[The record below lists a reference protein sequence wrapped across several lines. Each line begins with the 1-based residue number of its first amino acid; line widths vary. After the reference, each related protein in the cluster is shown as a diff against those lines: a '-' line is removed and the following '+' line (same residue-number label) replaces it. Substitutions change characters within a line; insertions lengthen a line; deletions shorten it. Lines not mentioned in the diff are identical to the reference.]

1 MAQIIP
7 LYIPTYI
14 GSIDYKPVRVLPHIY
29 FFNGMVECQNYYIQ
43 GFQFGV
49 TNAVYPEVQD
59 FFPYFDNYNVVT
71 GSFPTDNS
79 KSLLFNNENA
89 SYGTQPTGSLYS
101 EYWEK
106 YVSLLYNPKTR
117 VLNCSAIIPLA
128 DYFKMEL
135 NDIINFRGN
144 YYHLRAINDYSLKDG
159 TCNLQ
164 LLGPII
170 ADSFNQELAPLPP
183 PPEAAYSTASIHLE
197 EYNASPTAFLD
208 ANLFVSGTAYYFS
221 GDFTQSISGGA
232 VADVTLEA
240 KNTGGSINWGSY
252 TTASATLTIKDNGSI
267 ITSSTQYYYSGSSD
281 LNITFPTTFTA
292 GHTITISGST
302 LPVTGICCT
311 PTINSISASGA
322 NLDIYFTNPGGICT
336 ACSYTTIES
345 SSNNS
350 TWGGS
355 NTGGCSS
362 PRTITAPTS
371 SMYYRMKTGCTDGGV
386 SSYSDSVLFT
396 SSSAG
401 SATLYWSFSE
411 LLGGSGTYDLYIN
424 SVSVE
429 TRTSTSSGTY
439 TVYVGDVIEVGCNAS
454 QCFGGGSTYT
464 NIIVS
469 GEITDAACQNNGS
482 IPSYLSSNY
491 TVVSGDVGTNLY
503 LDLQVQC
510 DSGCL

>member
-79 KSLLFNNENA
+79 KSLLFNNEGA
-89 SYGTQPTGSLYS
+89 AYGTQPTGSLYS

-170 ADSFNQELAPLPP
+170 ADSFNQEIAPLPP
-183 PPEAAYSTASIHLE
+183 PPEAAYSTASIKLA

-240 KNTGGSINWGSY
+240 KNTGGSINWGSF

-302 LPVTGICCT
+302 LPVTGNCCT
-311 PTINSISASGA
+311 PTINSITASGA
-322 NLDIYFTNPGGICT
+322 NLDVYFTNPSGACIS
-336 ACSYTTIES
+336 CSYTTIES
-345 SSNNS
+345 SPNNS

-386 SSYSDSVLFT
+386 SSYSNSVLFT

-401 SATLYWSFSE
+401 TATLAWSYSE
-411 LLGGSGTYDLYIN
+411 TGGANGTMDLYVN
-424 SVSVE
+424 GFAVE
-429 TRTSTSSGTY
+429 SRSSTSSGTRS
-439 TVYVGDVIEVGCNAS
+439 VNVGDTIYVELQIVTPCGSPDTYANVYTTGNILNDANCANNA
-454 QCFGGGSTYT
+454 G
-464 NIIVS
+464 VS
-469 GEITDAACQNNGS
+469 LTTGT
-482 IPSYLSSNY
+482 Y
-491 TVVSGDVGTNLY
+491 TVVSGDIGSTLTLNTFA
-503 LDLQVQC
+503 QC